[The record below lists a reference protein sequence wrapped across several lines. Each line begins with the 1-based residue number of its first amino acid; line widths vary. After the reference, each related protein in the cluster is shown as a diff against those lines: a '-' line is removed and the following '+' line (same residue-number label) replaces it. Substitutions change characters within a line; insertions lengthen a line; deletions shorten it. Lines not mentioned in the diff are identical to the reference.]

1 MVSYNDFY
9 VNATNFTGYPATY
22 GQVVFTNRNVIPSDI
37 LYNIFHDPLFV
48 ATNNFYLATNSPC
61 IDAGT
66 PDTAFCDLCFQPSLG
81 TQFPDLGAWG
91 IVGDQGGWIVYDS
104 APDCNGAPHSNT
116 AEILP
121 DSGNKILKMTVVAND
136 CVTDLSVDLFSPP
149 NIPISTNTLISFSQ
163 SGSLANPH
171 WNGFFPTL
179 FPPPGDSIH
188 IFLLDQNKNGVVYI
202 FQRTPQYPPHTTTL
216 QIQFPDGHVGS
227 AVYHEVFVDS
237 SAICFRISVRRQGS
251 TRAGRW

>member
-1 MVSYNDFY
+1 MNWKPRSSRSLVQL
-9 VNATNFTGYPATY
+9 G
-22 GQVVFTNRNVIPSDI
+22 
-37 LYNIFHDPLFV
+37 
-48 ATNNFYLATNSPC
+48 
-61 IDAGT
+61 
-66 PDTAFCDLCFQPSLG
+66 LCFFASSACLG
-81 TQFPDLGAWG
+81 QSVWTEGWQAAQTRTYIVTDTTEDG

-171 WNGFFPTL
+171 W
-179 FPPPGDSIH
+179 
-188 IFLLDQNKNGVVYI
+188 
-202 FQRTPQYPPHTTTL
+202 
-216 QIQFPDGHVGS
+216 
-227 AVYHEVFVDS
+227 
-237 SAICFRISVRRQGS
+237 
-251 TRAGRW
+251 